1 MHHSY
6 SVYPNLVWKGLWSST
21 LVAAVNIL
29 YSGKFSRGPVFTVFA
44 DHRLKL
50 NSQNKFDC
58 TVHNGWECVHPQK
71 LNPRNG
77 RNQPSAKIELCK
89 NFPLY
94 GRHKVKVYSP
104 IHIRLSLELHVFFT
118 CTHLR
123 PRLGT

>member
-1 MHHSY
+1 MHCSY
-6 SVYPNLVWKGLWSST
+6 SVYPNLVWNDLWSST
-21 LVAAVNIL
+21 LVAAVNIPH
-29 YSGKFSRGPVFTVFA
+29 SGKFLRGPVFA

-50 NSQNKFDC
+50 NSQNKFDY

-71 LNPRNG
+71 LNLRNS
-77 RNQPSAKIELCK
+77 RDQPSAKIELCK

-123 PRLGT
+123 P